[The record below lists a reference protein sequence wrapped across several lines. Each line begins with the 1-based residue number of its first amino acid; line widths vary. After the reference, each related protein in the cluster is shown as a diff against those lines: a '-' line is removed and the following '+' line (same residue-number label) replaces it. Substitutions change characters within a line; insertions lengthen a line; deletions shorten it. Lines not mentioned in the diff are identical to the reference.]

1 MDLNASAG
9 VVVKAISVDIL
20 NVGFLYYFQSDV
32 VAVNFVVMY
41 PIVRTGIVVGI
52 NQAISSRDQFRAYF
66 VSFNLKNDF
75 IRFLDF

>member
-41 PIVRTGIVVGI
+41 PIVRTGIVVG
-52 NQAISSRDQFRAYF
+52 SSRVANAESGRSA
-66 VSFNLKNDF
+66 LE
-75 IRFLDF
+75 IRVFSPIG